1 MSSTSPPVAV
11 GAPSSTRSLRRPRS
25 MLAVVV
31 WVLVGLIALLILYP
45 VLTTVVLTIEDA
57 FLTPDAFVL
66 DPAISIFA

>member
-1 MSSTSPPVAV
+1 
-11 GAPSSTRSLRRPRS
+11 
-25 MLAVVV
+25 MLALVV

-66 DPAISIFA
+66 DPGIPRVLGNTLIDVV